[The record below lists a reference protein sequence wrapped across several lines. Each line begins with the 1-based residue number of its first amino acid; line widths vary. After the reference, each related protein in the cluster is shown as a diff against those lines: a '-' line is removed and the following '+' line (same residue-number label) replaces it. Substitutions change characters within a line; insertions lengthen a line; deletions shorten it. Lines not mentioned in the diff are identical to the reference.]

1 MHQFNGILK
10 HSLFFRHILHAR
22 HLHQSTRGGGLGG
35 RSWHR
40 GEDSL
45 SARLQHTDAG
55 PVRVLPPGAA
65 RARHQQK
72 SHQRRRHE

>member
-1 MHQFNGILK
+1 LSSEFWLR
-10 HSLFFRHILHAR
+10 FRHFLHAG
-22 HLHQSTRGGGLGG
+22 HMHQSTRGGGLG
-35 RSWHR
+35 RRARHR
-40 GEDSL
+40 GEDPL
-45 SARLQHTDAG
+45 AARLQHTDAG